1 MTSDGAGGARL
12 VAERVSLVIDGAT
25 LLSETSVEIDAGE
38 CVALLGPNGAGKTTL
53 LRLLSGRVR
62 PSGGRVLLRGSP
74 VDERQA
80 ATRRALATLIE
91 PPALYPDLTISDH
104 LALVAA
110 LWDDADPVGTA
121 LARFELGALRDRF
134 PHELSSGQRQLAHL
148 ALVFARPAEVLLL
161 DEPEQRLDPDRRALL
176 AAAIRGARERGV
188 AVACAS
194 HAPDLVERVADRRV
208 RVGE

>member
-1 MTSDGAGGARL
+1 MSPAGTGGALL
-12 VAERVSLVIDGAT
+12 VAERASLVVDGAT
-25 LLSETSVEIDAGE
+25 LLPETSVAIDAGE
-38 CVALLGPNGAGKTTL
+38 CIALLGSNGAGKTTL

-62 PSGGRVLLRGSP
+62 PSGGRVLLRGRP
-74 VDERQA
+74 VEEREA
-80 ATRRALATLIE
+80 ATRRAMAMLIE

-104 LALVAA
+104 LALVTA
-110 LWDDADPVGTA
+110 LWDDAGPVEDA
-121 LARFELGALRDRF
+121 LARFELVALRDRF

-161 DEPEQRLDPDRRALL
+161 DEPEQRLDTDRRGLL
-176 AAAIRGARERGV
+176 AEAILEARERGT

-194 HAPDLVERVADRRV
+194 HDPELVERIADRRV